1 MKKTLIQKFQEVDSE
16 GKYPIYIR
24 IRNKNL
30 NGKWDDVS
38 IKTGVFVLPK
48 NFSNGLIKTKTPNYI
63 HKQSIINSI
72 LSDIEKIIGNDKKGG
87 FEPNPKRIK
96 QQLENKVKEKIV
108 STPKIDVSFWESF
121 DEWYDTKRGKSRG
134 YLKTIITLKNRLKDY
149 EKSRKTSISFD
160 ELVFRTKIFQS
171 GFENFLWDSKGLS
184 NSYINKLYG
193 NLSSFLYHSHQLGY
207 ISKKPKIYTLQEVEV
222 DEKIYLR
229 TDEVVKLFNST
240 KWDYEEKNLD
250 KLKTNNHVY
259 VIEEELLGKRKDEFG
274 GVRKITNWELVKDLT
289 LFSVSVGCRY
299 SDIPFFKVNDFN
311 FDRKTQL
318 IEWIVQ
324 KTDRVN
330 RVPLNDV
337 SGFIFQKY
345 SSGKS
350 LKQNLFPKL
359 SIQKYNKHLKLLLED
374 LRFNRLV
381 SKPKR
386 VGSKVVNTDEVKLYE
401 VYSSH
406 SNRRSFVKNMIDLGT
421 MDYSTIMKLSGHKT
435 FSQFSKYV
443 SVINEDLLKS
453 KNLYRVNNDEDEN
466 SIVHTLN
473 KEFLELDDESRKM
486 VLGIVRGLK
495 K

>member
-1 MKKTLIQKFQEVDSE
+1 MKKTLVQKFQEIDSD
-16 GKYPIYIR
+16 GGFPIYIR
-24 IRNKNL
+24 LRNKNL
-30 NGKWDDVS
+30 IGKWEDVS
-38 IKTGVFVLPK
+38 IKTGVSILHK
-48 NFSNGLIKTKTPNYI
+48 YFSNGLIKTKTPNYTL
-63 HKQSIINSI
+63 KQNIVNSL
-72 LSDIEKIIGNDKKGG
+72 LSDIEKIISEDKKNG
-87 FEPNPKRIK
+87 FEPNPKRVK
-96 QQLENKVKEKIV
+96 QQLENRLKEKTVI
-108 STPKIDVSFWESF
+108 TPKVNISFWESY
-121 DEWYDTKRGKSRG
+121 DEWYNTKRGKSRG
-134 YLKTIITLKNRLKDY
+134 YLKTIITLKNRLKDF
-149 EKSRKTSISFD
+149 EKHRKTRLTFD

-171 GFENFLWDSKGLS
+171 NFENFLWDTKGLS

-193 NLSSFLYHSHQLGY
+193 NLSSFLFHSHQLGY
-207 ISKKPKIYTLQEVEV
+207 ISRKPKIDTLQEVEI

-240 KWDYEEKNLD
+240 KWDYDEKGID
-250 KLKTNNHVY
+250 KLSKNKHIY
-259 VIEEELLGKRKDEFG
+259 IIEEDLLGKRKDEFG
-274 GVRKITNWELVKDLT
+274 GVSKITNWELIKDLT

-386 VGSKVVNTDEVKLYE
+386 VGSKVLNTEEVKLYE

-453 KNLYRVNNDEDEN
+453 KNLYKVNNDEDEN
-466 SIVHTLN
+466 SIIQTLN
-473 KEFLELDDESRKM
+473 KEFLELDEESRKM
-486 VLGIVRGLK
+486 VIGIVRGLK

>member
-1 MKKTLIQKFQEVDSE
+1 M
-16 GKYPIYIR
+16 GYISR
-24 IRNKNL
+24 K
-30 NGKWDDVS
+30 
-38 IKTGVFVLPK
+38 
-48 NFSNGLIKTKTPNYI
+48 
-63 HKQSIINSI
+63 
-72 LSDIEKIIGNDKKGG
+72 
-87 FEPNPKRIK
+87 
-96 QQLENKVKEKIV
+96 
-108 STPKIDVSFWESF
+108 PKID
-121 DEWYDTKRGKSRG
+121 
-134 YLKTIITLKNRLKDY
+134 
-149 EKSRKTSISFD
+149 
-160 ELVFRTKIFQS
+160 
-171 GFENFLWDSKGLS
+171 
-184 NSYINKLYG
+184 
-193 NLSSFLYHSHQLGY
+193 
-207 ISKKPKIYTLQEVEV
+207 TLQEVEI

-240 KWDYEEKNLD
+240 KWDYDEKGID
-250 KLKTNNHVY
+250 KLSKNKHIY
-259 VIEEELLGKRKDEFG
+259 IIEEDLLGKRKDEFG
-274 GVRKITNWELVKDLT
+274 GVSKITNWELIKDLT

-299 SDIPFFKVNDFN
+299 SDIPFFKVNDFT
-311 FDRKTQL
+311 FDRKTQF

-386 VGSKVVNTDEVKLYE
+386 VGSKVLNTEEVKLYE

-406 SNRRSFVKNMIDLGT
+406 SNRRSFVKNIIDLGT

-453 KNLYRVNNDEDEN
+453 KNLYKVNNDEDEN
-466 SIVHTLN
+466 SIIQTLN
-473 KEFLELDDESRKM
+473 KEFLELDEESRKM
-486 VLGIVRGLK
+486 VIGIVRGLK